1 MQADFEVKYLD
12 VRWYDRD
19 TVLSIRESF
28 IPLKIEFDSEIQRF
42 ICNTIIYPQVD
53 AIKKGRLA
61 FRYLVKNSVA
71 PCFEAADGIRIPLK
85 LILDKESGKEWWVE
99 ANAWNADRK
108 DWSSKTYRTAG
119 KLVVVL
125 KGQVCQVNIGSS
137 EFTIEQ
143 LERYLFDFKSDL
155 WELILDETS
164 YVTGEVKVTQE
175 GGVSEASLHLISN
188 ILSHAQQILSNPK
201 SELREIQALKP
212 RKMVKP
218 VTRTFMELTTKGD
231 SRFLTSRANEP
242 SFNVPENRYVL
253 FALKRIYKILN
264 QLVTISRS
272 KISRFDSSLEKLS
285 ERYNSFSNEKLID
298 IDLVRNDL
306 KRLKESCDLIELNRV
321 LDIKLGQA
329 QLSSVKLRK
338 TYWKIGGKFGFS
350 DNHYF
355 AGFKEHIT
363 HEWIETKKGS
373 VTVVLRFGNKR
384 YADIFE
390 VGFEYEVEADVIF
403 NEGVTSFGSPRYN
416 YVINMIYS
424 VKIIGGPVLERRRQK
439 FINDR
444 ADAIKL
450 HSSGWI
456 KKLTSRELTEQD
468 KEKVSIKTRQ
478 KHVEECRVNTK
489 LVFDSLE
496 PKLTKFKEILL
507 RLKAL
512 GVKPSSVF
520 PNSMTF
526 VRNPSYQAIHSGYK
540 SLRELTNLSDE
551 DLLLSLERV
560 DEIGL
565 INMPLLYERWCL
577 LQIIKVL
584 IQQYRYFPA
593 ADWKRSLLEIV
604 NGGRRSK
611 SLDFTNPKIKRSIRL
626 MYEPKLDNGRT
637 PDFVMDVEVEQK
649 NGHKHTKRFIMDAK
663 FYSFDLLQGM
673 GGISQVI
680 DHLYN
685 DKDYSENGQ
694 NAVFVLH
701 PATNIISDRVTPQSW
716 GKDSYLGELEMFDW
730 DQSLRQEHHHQY
742 GAICANPTSRSNY
755 LDEFQRLIGM
765 FLQYGV
771 ENNKLENESD
781 DVMSINFCLACGS
794 HDLKRVDK
802 SNANHKSC
810 WYSCNECNHFTTYN
824 HCFGCNTRLI
834 KNGDYWTYH
843 SQMPMEP
850 LNIKCPAC
858 ESLI

>member
-19 TVLSIRESF
+19 TVLSILESF
-28 IPLKIEFDSEIQRF
+28 IPLKTEFDSEMQHF
-42 ICNTIIYPQVD
+42 ICNTVIYPKID
-53 AIKKGRLA
+53 AIKNGRLA
-61 FRYLVKNSVA
+61 FRYLVRNSVA
-71 PCFEAADGIRIPLK
+71 PYFEAADGIRIPLK

-125 KGQVCQVNIGSS
+125 KDQICQINIGSS

-201 SELREIQALKP
+201 SELREIQTLKP

-231 SRFLTSRANEP
+231 SRFLTSRATEP

-253 FALKRIYKILN
+253 FALQRIYKILN

-272 KISRFDSSLEKLS
+272 KINRFESSLDKLN
-285 ERYNSFSNEKLID
+285 ERYNSFSNEKIID
-298 IDLVRNDL
+298 INLVRKDL
-306 KRLKESCDLIELNRV
+306 ERLRKSCDLSELNRNLQLKLSQV
-321 LDIKLGQA
+321 PSSGVPIK
-329 QLSSVKLRK
+329 K
-338 TYWKIGGKFGFS
+338 TYWKIGKELNAGGQYFVGVKEQIDHEWFERGESKNIVVLSFS
-350 DNHYF
+350 DSSLKDLF
-355 AGFKEHIT
+355 ST
-363 HEWIETKKGS
+363 
-373 VTVVLRFGNKR
+373 
-384 YADIFE
+384 
-390 VGFEYEVEADVIF
+390 GFEYEVDAEFSLKKQV
-403 NEGVTSFGSPRYN
+403 VSPESTRYN
-416 YVINMIYS
+416 YTIININS
-424 VKIIGGPVLERRRQK
+424 IDIVGGSELDNRRNK
-439 FINDR
+439 FITERDKAVALN
-444 ADAIKL
+444 
-450 HSSGWI
+450 SSGWI
-456 KKLTSRELTEQD
+456 KMLSSRELTEQD
-468 KEKVSIKTRQ
+468 KEKLSIKTRQ
-478 KHVEECRVNTK
+478 KHIEEQCRNTK
-489 LVFDSLE
+489 LVYDSLE
-496 PKLTKFKEILL
+496 PKLAKFKEVLVRL
-507 RLKAL
+507 RAL
-512 GVKPSSVF
+512 GVKPSSTF

-526 VRNPSYQAIHSGYK
+526 VRNPNYQAIHSGYK
-540 SLRELTNLSDE
+540 NLKELTNLSDE

-584 IQQYRYFPA
+584 IQQYHYHPDA
-593 ADWKRSLLEIV
+593 SWKRKLLATI
-604 NGGRRSK
+604 NIGRRSEPL
-611 SLDFTNPKIKRSIRL
+611 SFTNHNVKRSIRL

-637 PDFVMDVEVEQK
+637 PDFVMDVDVEQK
-649 NGHKHTKRFIMDAK
+649 NGHTHTNRFVMDAK
-663 FYSFDLLQGM
+663 FYSSDLLQGM
-673 GGISQVI
+673 GGISRVI

-694 NAVFVLH
+694 NSVFILH
-701 PATNIISDRVTPQSW
+701 PATNTISDRVSPQSW
-716 GKDSYLGELEMFDW
+716 GKDSFLGELVMFDW
-730 DQSLRQEHHHQY
+730 DQSLRQKHYHQY
-742 GAICANPTSRSNY
+742 GAICANPTSRANY

-771 ENNKLENESD
+771 ENNTNGIGTD
-781 DVMSINFCLACGS
+781 DVMSYNFCLACGS
-794 HDLKRVDK
+794 HDLNHIEKHN
-802 SNANHKSC
+802 SNQKSC
-810 WYSCNECNHFTTYN
+810 WYKCNECNHFTTYN
-824 HCFGCNTRLI
+824 HCLECNTRLI
-834 KNGDYWTYH
+834 KNGDYWSYH

-858 ESLI
+858 ESLL